1 MDLEAVLA
9 NVRIL
14 RIFLVIFE
22 NPRCLLCNKIWFIIL
37 LDGKNKKLYKNFL
50 LLNSFVFLNARNQK
64 MSDKVYNDII
74 SRRSIRRFRQKKIK
88 RDLIE
93 KMVNAARLA
102 PSAANLQ
109 PLEFVIVDEK
119 EICLKVFETLSWAGY
134 LKDWNPSV
142 DESPMAYIVIL
153 VNDKK
158 NPWYLRDVSF
168 AAANI
173 VLTAEN
179 EGLGSC
185 ILCKFDKEK
194 IREIL
199 DIPEEIIIDSIVAL
213 GYKAEHPTVE
223 DMVDSVKYWKDSQ
236 NVLHVP
242 KRKLKDITHYNK
254 YKKL

>member
-1 MDLEAVLA
+1 MS
-9 NVRIL
+9 
-14 RIFLVIFE
+14 
-22 NPRCLLCNKIWFIIL
+22 
-37 LDGKNKKLYKNFL
+37 KKLYE
-50 LLNSFVFLNARNQK
+50 
-64 MSDKVYNDII
+64 DII
-74 SRRSIRRFRQKKIK
+74 SRRSVRRFQQKEVSKN
-88 RDLIE
+88 LLE

-109 PLEFVIVDEK
+109 PLEFIIIDEK
-119 EICLKVFETLSWAGY
+119 ETCSKIFETLSWAGY
-134 LKDWNPSV
+134 LKNWTPSIK
-142 DESPMAYIVIL
+142 ESPAAYILIL
-153 VNDKK
+153 VKDKK

>member
-1 MDLEAVLA
+1 
-9 NVRIL
+9 
-14 RIFLVIFE
+14 
-22 NPRCLLCNKIWFIIL
+22 
-37 LDGKNKKLYKNFL
+37 
-50 LLNSFVFLNARNQK
+50 

-173 VLTAEN
+173 VITAEN

-185 ILCKFDKEK
+185 ILCKIDKEK
-194 IREIL
+194 IRDIL
-199 DIPEEIIIDSIVAL
+199 KIPEEILIDSVIAL
-213 GYKAEHPTVE
+213 GYKKEQPVVE
-223 DMVDSVKYWKDSQ
+223 DLTDSVKYWKDAEQ
-236 NVLHVP
+236 VIHVP
-242 KRKLKDITHYNK
+242 KRRLERITHYNT
-254 YKKL
+254 YKKV